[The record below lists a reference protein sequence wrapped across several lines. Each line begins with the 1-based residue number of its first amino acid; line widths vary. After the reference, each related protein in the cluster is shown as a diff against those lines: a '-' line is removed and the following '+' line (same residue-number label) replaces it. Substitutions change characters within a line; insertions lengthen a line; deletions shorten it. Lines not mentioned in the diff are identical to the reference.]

1 MAGIHP
7 LCLSI
12 PQNGMKETDAGVRAL
27 SYTGISLR
35 FVAMCRLKQGFKR
48 IIESRIRYIYAL
60 TVKNLCIALGN
71 QSCDTEGHG
80 NPGDPAAYGWKFRG
94 EDFRRG

>member
-60 TVKNLCIALGN
+60 TVKNLCIA
-71 QSCDTEGHG
+71 SATR
-80 NPGDPAAYGWKFRG
+80 AAILKAMAIR
-94 EDFRRG
+94 